1 MRSLSRSAAGAML
14 AVGALFSVAAC
25 GSSATD
31 TQTAV
36 VDVANAA
43 VIDVRTPA
51 EFNGGHLQGAQN
63 IDVQSSTFTAEVSE
77 LPRDAQYVV
86 YCRSGNR
93 SAAAISQ
100 MEALGFTNLV
110 DGGSVAE
117 AEGITGLP
125 VVN

>member
-1 MRSLSRSAAGAML
+1 MRSLSRSTAGVLL

-36 VDVANAA
+36 VDVANAS
-43 VIDVRTPA
+43 VIDVRTPS
-51 EFNGGHLQGAQN
+51 EFSSGHLDGAEN
-63 IDVQSSTFTAEVSE
+63 IDVQSSTFTSEVSQ

-93 SAAAISQ
+93 SAAAIAQ

-117 AEGITGLP
+117 AENLTGLP

>member
-1 MRSLSRSAAGAML
+1 MRSLSRSTAGVML

-25 GSSATD
+25 GSAADS
-31 TQTAV
+31 QTAV
-36 VDVANAA
+36 VDVANAS

-51 EFNGGHLQGAQN
+51 EFDSGHLQGAEN
-63 IDVQSSTFTAEVSE
+63 IDVQSASFTAEVSQ

-110 DGGSVAE
+110 DGGSVAD
-117 AEGITGLP
+117 AEGLTGLP
-125 VVN
+125 VVR